1 MENSLVY
8 SVFFLFLFFAIRL
21 GDPFGFAL
29 TILGFFVMMYIMEKE
44 DENSNDKGMAQY
56 IYYW

>member
-44 DENSNDKGMAQY
+44 DD
-56 IYYW
+56 